1 MDADSRLAEEHTA
14 YCQSALNHLDAA
26 TQAAVD
32 ASNHSRQV
40 EGQAA
45 VEHWK
50 AAVGQGR
57 TALQVSL
64 YILRAS
70 EYSDTGYL

>member
-1 MDADSRLAEEHTA
+1 MNDNSRLAEEHTA
-14 YCQSALNHLDAA
+14 YCQSALSHLEAA

-32 ASNHSRQV
+32 GSNHARQL

-45 VEHWK
+45 VEQWK

-70 EYSDTGYL
+70 KSS